1 MADIILAQVEA
12 DALLAMPKERMDEI
26 VYEYPVLGGGLR
38 IPLVS
43 TDKRESFMLDII
55 RSRVTLEKGTYQN
68 RVRSTVILARLDF
81 GGASHRNP
89 DDQEIACPHL
99 HLYRE
104 GYGDKWATPIP
115 ADFGDLTDAWQ
126 LLKDFMRYVNIIT
139 RPDIRKGLFI

>member
-43 TDKRESFMLDII
+43 TDKRESFILDII

-126 LLKDFMRYVNIIT
+126 LLQDFMRYVNIIT